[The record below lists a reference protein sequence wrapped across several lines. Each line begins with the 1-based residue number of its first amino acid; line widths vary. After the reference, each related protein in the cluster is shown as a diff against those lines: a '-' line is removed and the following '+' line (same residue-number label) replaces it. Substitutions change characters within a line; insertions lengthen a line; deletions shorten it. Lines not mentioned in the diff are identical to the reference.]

1 MLTDSH
7 LIRPTKFIFQRAG
20 PCAHRRM
27 VTEQH
32 ATATHAA
39 ALELHVRGGYELC
52 DEKISVNPEWH
63 VLLAVACGV
72 AGKLLDSQV
81 LGRGVSACTAQFF
94 EEVGSVANR
103 TMRR

>member
-1 MLTDSH
+1 MLTDSPH
-7 LIRPTKFIFQRAG
+7 SADEIHVSQEGL
-20 PCAHRRM
+20 CAYRRM

-39 ALELHVRGGYELC
+39 ALEFHVRGGYEYC
-52 DEKISVNPEWH
+52 EEKISVNPEWY

-72 AGKLLDSQV
+72 AGKLLDSQI
-81 LGRGVSACTAQFF
+81 LGRGVSACTAHFF
-94 EEVGSVANR
+94 EEVGFAANR